1 MRHTTVTSLTL
12 SVLLLAGSS
21 VSFAA
26 PRPQQ
31 QTTPSPPRP
40 DSELKADI
48 QRVLAGLDMKGPRL
62 TVEVHGGAVTVSGM
76 VPSLWV
82 KEDAVNRVVKAGHFA
97 SFTADITIA
106 QAESDEALARA
117 VGNSIRGY
125 SRYSV
130 FDVIQG
136 RVRSGKVTV
145 AGAVTEPK
153 KLDDLLTRIAKIH
166 GVQAIDNQLAVLPN
180 SDSDNRLRSEIVD
193 AIYRDQVFENY
204 SLSDPP
210 IHVIVD
216 NGHVTLVGAVRTE
229 LERRKAESATRA
241 VFGVLAFE
249 NKVQITGGQN
259 SDR

>member
-1 MRHTTVTSLTL
+1 MRHTTATSLTL

-21 VSFAA
+21 VSSAG
-26 PRPQQ
+26 PMPMPMQE
-31 QTTPSPPRP
+31 TTAPRP
-40 DSELKADI
+40 DSELKADL
-48 QRVLAGLDMKGPRL
+48 QRSRAGLDMKGPRL
-62 TVEVHGGAVTVSGM
+62 TVDVHDGVVAVSGT
-76 VPSLWV
+76 VPSLWL
-82 KEDAVNRVVKAGHFA
+82 KEDAISRVVKVGHFA

-106 QAESDEALARA
+106 QAESDTALARA
-117 VGNSIRGY
+117 VSDSIRGY

-136 RVRSGKVTV
+136 RVRAGKVTV

-166 GVQAIDNQLAVLPN
+166 GVQAIDNQLKVLPN
-180 SDSDNRLRSEIVD
+180 SDSDNRLRSQIAD
-193 AIYRDQVFENY
+193 AIYRDEVFENY

-229 LERRKAESATRA
+229 LERRKAESAARN

-249 NKVQITGGQN
+249 NKVQVTGGQN
-259 SDR
+259 SGR